1 MAALSTIML
10 LAFMDTPIAS
20 NAPYFAAGDVGREL
34 TSFVTRHNGAVLD
47 ARPAVLD
54 KLKELLRTA
63 RRELARQLAVDGNG
77 RRCAESLSAF
87 QDELIRLVYDYTVAN
102 VYRATNPSKAE
113 RMAIVATGGYGRGL
127 LAPFSDVDLLF
138 LLPYKQTPWGE
149 SVVEYLLYLLWDLGL
164 KVGHATRSVEQSLKL
179 SRSDITIRTAL
190 LDARYIL
197 GDRSLFDQLTR
208 RFQAEVVQGTARQ
221 FVEAKLTE
229 RDERHQRAGASRYR
243 VEPNIKD
250 GKGGLR
256 DLHTLHWLAKYL
268 YGNGLSEAN
277 AETSVFSSE
286 EYSTFRRCED
296 FLWTVRCHL
305 HFLAGRAEERLTFD
319 LQPAMAER
327 LGYAERAGLRAV
339 ERFMKHY
346 FLVAKDVGDLT

>member
-1 MAALSTIML
+1 
-10 LAFMDTPIAS
+10 MDS
-20 NAPYFAAGDVGREL
+20 NPNLAPYFEPRVLGGELESLLARHGSVAA
-34 TSFVTRHNGAVLD
+34 
-47 ARPAVLD
+47 ARPALLER
-54 KLKELLRTA
+54 LKELLRTA
-63 RRELARQLAVDGNG
+63 RAAAARQLASDGNG
-77 RRCAESLSAF
+77 RRCAEGLALF
-87 QDELIRLVYDYTVAN
+87 HDALIRLVFEYTIN
-102 VYRATNPSKAE
+102 HVYRATNPSDAE
-113 RMAIVATGGYGRGL
+113 RMAIVATGGFGRRL
-127 LAPFSDVDLLF
+127 LAPASDLDLLF
-138 LLPYKQTPWGE
+138 VLPYKQTPWGE

-179 SRSDITIRTAL
+179 SKGDITIRTAL

-197 GDRSLFDQLTR
+197 GDQSLFAALTR
-208 RFQAEVVQGTARQ
+208 RFQAEVVRGTARE

-319 LQPAMAER
+319 VQPAMAER
-327 LGYAERAGLRAV
+327 LGYA
-339 ERFMKHY
+339 
-346 FLVAKDVGDLT
+346 